1 MEKIVGFLDYRNS
14 EEFEN
19 IQNFSLININGSA
32 LGFSKE
38 CKVEK
43 FGYLSVIFKGE
54 IYNKDEFVK
63 KLKLYGYNF
72 ETKRDSE
79 IFIKAV
85 HKWGEEIVSKMDG
98 DLKAAV
104 LNSLENKFFLFRDKM
119 GIMPLYYF
127 EGNGFIIFADK
138 LKYILDF
145 PLFDKKLSNEALFLY
160 FSFGYVLEPWSIWDK
175 VKKVRAGSY
184 LEFDLKRGIFKEN
197 RYFDIAYIYNM
208 PPLGISEREAEER
221 AEKLLIDSVV
231 KRSKEADNIGVL
243 LSGGYDSSILAAL
256 CSRCLDNPIYTI
268 TVGFEDSEYDES
280 GYARRI
286 SKAIGTKHYEFIF
299 SSKNLID
306 TISLF
311 VKAYDEPFGDKASF
325 GTIYALSLVRD
336 EIDTVFG
343 GDGGDE
349 VFGTGDDIEKF
360 RFLNRV
366 PSSMRHK
373 MAKTVSAFLPQDMV
387 NKSFGNNIFTK
398 MEKIQNMLK
407 SENIAQMLKHKSQTL
422 SFKEV
427 NEILLKKLLF
437 MPYSNFDQNLLSN
450 ANDELNQLLAVTIK
464 TYLLDDEIVK
474 SQRAADYFSLILKEP
489 FLDENLLKFM
499 GRIKADIKQ
508 KNGIKKYI
516 LKEMVHKYIPRELM
530 EREKH
535 GFSFPLE
542 KWLREDLF
550 DLFTDMLSEDRLKRE
565 NILDA
570 KKIIKMRDDFLD
582 GRDEKIVTLWN
593 IFAFELWY
601 EEWMKG

>member
-63 KLKLYGYNF
+63 KLKLYGYDF

-98 DLKAAV
+98 DFKAAV
-104 LNSLENKFFLFRDKM
+104 LNNLENKFFLFRDKM

-208 PPLGISEREAEER
+208 PPLDISEREAEER

-256 CSRCLDNPIYTI
+256 CSRYLNNPIYTI

-508 KNGIKKYI
+508 KNGIKKYV
-516 LKEMVHKYIPRELM
+516 LKEMTHKYIPRELM

-601 EEWMKG
+601 EEWMRG

>member
-98 DLKAAV
+98 DFKAAV

-127 EGNGFIIFADK
+127 EGDGFIIFADK

-208 PPLGISEREAEER
+208 PPLDIGEREAEER

-256 CSRCLDNPIYTI
+256 CSRYLDNPIYTI

-508 KNGIKKYI
+508 KNGIKKYV

>member
-63 KLKLYGYNF
+63 KLKLYGYDF

-98 DLKAAV
+98 DFKAAV

-119 GIMPLYYF
+119 GVMPLYYF
-127 EGNGFIIFADK
+127 EGDGFIIFADK

-208 PPLGISEREAEER
+208 PPLDIGEREAEER

-256 CSRCLDNPIYTI
+256 CSRYLNNPIYTI

-306 TISLF
+306 TISFF

-373 MAKTVSAFLPQDMV
+373 MAKTVRAFLPQDMV

-516 LKEMVHKYIPRELM
+516 LKEMAHKYIPRELM

-601 EEWMKG
+601 EEWMRG

>member
-54 IYNKDEFVK
+54 IYNKNEFVK
-63 KLKLYGYNF
+63 KLKLYGYDF

-98 DLKAAV
+98 DFKAAV

-208 PPLGISEREAEER
+208 PPLDIGEREAEER

-366 PSSMRHK
+366 PSSMRYK

-508 KNGIKKYI
+508 KNGIKKYV